1 MAKILGFVDSAQDT
15 VDWPTSPALGI
26 KTILEQLKLKV
37 EDVASYEINEAF
49 SVVILA
55 NAKLLG
61 LNLDKVS
68 SKISSH
74 FMYRILDSK
83 KTSHFQFS
91 VPGLLEIHRNLKQQK
106 NFNSCDGFFRK
117 SPFCTFSCMNPGF
130 GGPWDML

>member
-1 MAKILGFVDSAQDT
+1 MPLVSIRLRIVTSRNRKKSLIPILNLNCRYDVKPMAKILGFVDSAQDT

-37 EDVASYEINEAF
+37 DDVASYEINEAF

-68 SKISSH
+68 SKIS
-74 FMYRILDSK
+74 
-83 KTSHFQFS
+83 
-91 VPGLLEIHRNLKQQK
+91 
-106 NFNSCDGFFRK
+106 
-117 SPFCTFSCMNPGF
+117 
-130 GGPWDML
+130 

>member
-26 KTILEQLKLKV
+26 KTILEQLKLNV
-37 EDVASYEINEAF
+37 DDVASYEINEAF

-68 SKISSH
+68 SKIS
-74 FMYRILDSK
+74 
-83 KTSHFQFS
+83 
-91 VPGLLEIHRNLKQQK
+91 
-106 NFNSCDGFFRK
+106 
-117 SPFCTFSCMNPGF
+117 
-130 GGPWDML
+130 